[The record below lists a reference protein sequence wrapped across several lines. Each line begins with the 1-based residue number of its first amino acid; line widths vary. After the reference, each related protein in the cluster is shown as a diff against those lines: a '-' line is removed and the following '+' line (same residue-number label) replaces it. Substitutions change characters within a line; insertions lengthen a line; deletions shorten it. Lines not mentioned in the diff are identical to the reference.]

1 VRPHALAQ
9 RWNVSWKNVR
19 PARQV
24 ETEFLLFAHGDQGER
39 DDSHYVTGAKPSP
52 DASDLP
58 LMN

>member
-9 RWNVSWKNVR
+9 RWNVNWKNVR
-19 PARQV
+19 PARQI
-24 ETEFLLFAHGDQGER
+24 ETESLLFAHGDQGER
-39 DDSHYVTGAKPSP
+39 DDSDYVTGAKPPP